1 MKTVSLQI
9 VLRVT
14 SLVGLAVCI
23 FLAVWGFRNGIFTS
37 GQRLE
42 EAAAGFGI
50 MAPVLFVLF
59 QAVQVVIPVLPGG
72 VSCLAGVLLFGAVKG
87 FLYNYIGICIGSIL
101 AFSLAKSCGRPLLPK
116 LFGQKLIQKYDS
128 WTGDHK
134 RFDRLFALAIFL
146 PVAPDDFLCYL
157 AGTTMMT
164 WRRFIAVILLGKP
177 LAILMYSLLLHT
189 AWSRLV
195 FFAGG

>member
-1 MKTVSLQI
+1 MKTVSLQNI
-9 VLRVT
+9 LRVT
-14 SLVGLAVCI
+14 SLMGLAGCI
-23 FLAVWGFRNGIFTS
+23 LFAVWGFRNGIFTS

-42 EAAAGFGI
+42 ETAAGFGV

-164 WRRFIAVILLGKP
+164 WRKFIAVILLGKP
-177 LAILMYSLLLHT
+177 LAILMYSLLLNT
-189 AWSRLV
+189 AWSRLALL
-195 FFAGG
+195 AG